1 MNSAAQY
8 FSRYLHSSWS
18 KKLAEEEEGPT
29 NIVLIFIS
37 TLDRICYISSGSRIA
52 SVLPWWRLEH
62 VVQDMKYDLR
72 RGSSGEAINVAI
84 ADISD
89 LLVEGPP
96 TLSDRLD
103 DFFQRFGVVLAFT
116 VFTFCFATWGEW
128 RDRNRGIFFQE
139 SKTILNAQER
149 KKARLLQ
156 RDFKTSHCPICL
168 DPFLVDE
175 AEQRC
180 VEADEKGTSL
190 KQELKRVD
198 SWGIPLNGSDGKPIK
213 MLRCGHVFDKTCWSA
228 WVDSSSGNPWACPVC
243 RQSVMRMKPR
253 MGNRMTSHPFNSLGE
268 QSPLYT
274 RISASTTLRPLRNY
288 SSIGSFGPLSHPS
301 ILTFPFGLGSAS
313 NPEDESLAN
322 EETPLVS

>member
-18 KKLAEEEEGPT
+18 RKLAQEEQAT

-128 RDRNRGIFFQE
+128 RDRKRILFQE
-139 SKTILNAQER
+139 SKTILNANER

-168 DPFLVDE
+168 EPFVDE
-175 AEQRC
+175 MEQQQC
-180 VEADEKGTSL
+180 VEADKKDNPL
-190 KQELKRVD
+190 KPELKRID
-198 SWGIPLNGSDGKPIK
+198 SWGIPLSGSDGKPIK
-213 MLRCGHVFDKTCWSA
+213 MLRCGHIFDVSCWKA
-228 WVDSSSGNPWACPVC
+228 WVESGSGNPWACPVC
-243 RQSVMRMKPR
+243 RQSVTRSKQR
-253 MGNRMTSHPFNSLGE
+253 MGSRMASHPFNGRE
-268 QSPLYT
+268 ERSPLFA

-301 ILTFPFGLGSAS
+301 ILTFSFGSSSVS
-313 NPEDESLAN
+313 NPEDESPAN